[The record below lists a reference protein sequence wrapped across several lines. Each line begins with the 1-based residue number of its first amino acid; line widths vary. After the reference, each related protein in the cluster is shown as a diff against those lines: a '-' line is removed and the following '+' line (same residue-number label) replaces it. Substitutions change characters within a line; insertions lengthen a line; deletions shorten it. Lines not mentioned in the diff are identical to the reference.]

1 MGYHGGGLEKEKSK
15 PLIIDKKKRTMKKNY
30 QTPATQEVELLTN
43 ASLMNIVEGS
53 TTGAGTDEGSA
64 GDEDPEVAGKSRGEW
79 GNLW

>member
-1 MGYHGGGLEKEKSK
+1 
-15 PLIIDKKKRTMKKNY
+15 MKKNY
-30 QTPATQEVELLTN
+30 STPTTEEVQLLTN

-53 TTGAGTDEGSA
+53 TTGAGTGSGSA